1 MFSFNQFLN
10 LLRRTLLTGLL
21 AGLIWLPGLPFNSA
35 IAMPNSLASTATPA
49 KGDER
54 LIALISCLP
63 KQLSQPSFKRAWD
76 EMGND
81 QLERAFNLKT
91 NPKLSQAEIELNNC
105 MKRQGFTSQS
115 ELQNS

>member
-1 MFSFNQFLN
+1 MFTFNQFLN

-21 AGLIWLPGLPFNSA
+21 IGLIWLPGLSLNSVLA
-35 IAMPNSLASTATPA
+35 TPNALAATATPV
-49 KGDER
+49 KDEH

-63 KQLSQPSFKRAWD
+63 KQLSQPSLERAWS

-91 NPKLSQAEIELNNC
+91 NPKLSQAEIELKNC
-105 MKRQGFTSQS
+105 LNRQGFTPQS
-115 ELQNS
+115 

>member
-1 MFSFNQFLN
+1 MFNFNQLLN

-21 AGLIWLPGLPFNSA
+21 AGLIWLPGLSFNSA
-35 IAMPNSLASTATPA
+35 IAMPNSLASTVTPT

-54 LIALISCLP
+54 LSALISCLP
-63 KQLSQPSFKRAWD
+63 KQLSQPNFKRAWD

-91 NPKLSQAEIELNNC
+91 NPKLSQAEIELKSC
-105 MKRQGFTSQS
+105 MKSQDLAPQS
-115 ELQNS
+115 EV